1 MKIQSVTNNNYEA
14 GCRKNNI
21 AVQHPCLSAQPAKDS
36 VSFGSAVKTG
46 AAKFFN
52 SIDKKGFFVEFLVID
67 TLSMIIPRVLIGLDR
82 DKEKTGKVNYKA
94 GAEEAGREIL
104 SGPSMGLIPMAI
116 LYAVGASRPAS
127 HLQKNTLEGLTD
139 NMKQVVAKASDL
151 TSHEKLQQG
160 LAGQLFDTAF
170 GEHKLDGK
178 AELKTKFCNLLDES
192 TKLDSR
198 MFKNAEF
205 KTKAEEFE
213 KLVSEISNKI
223 EVEKATLDTK
233 SVHLG
238 FNKKGDALN
247 VGANDLFKDF
257 RNYSKDVIA
266 KDIVAKVTKET
277 TAKSVEANLEKALK
291 SRLNIKTG
299 TAVAGFLA
307 VGAFLLYLPKLY
319 QQSGLS
325 PAQESAK
332 RAQAEVAQGGAN
344 ENK

>member
-14 GCRKNNI
+14 GCRKANI
-21 AVQHPCLSAQPAKDS
+21 AVQHPCLSAQPTKDS

-94 GAEEAGREIL
+94 GAEEAGREVL

-139 NMKQVVAKASDL
+139 NMKQVVAKAGDL

-170 GEHKLDGK
+170 GEHKLDDK
-178 AELKTKFCNLLDES
+178 LKTKFCTLLDES

-205 KTKAEEFE
+205 KAKAEDFE
-213 KLVSEISNKI
+213 RLVSEINNKL

-266 KDIVAKVTKET
+266 KVTKET
-277 TAKSVEANLEKALK
+277 TVEGATINLEKALK

-332 RAQAEVAQGGAN
+332 RAQAEAAQGGAN